1 MTCGICYTNTPQIDQ
16 TRPAGGQ
23 TATPSGSFSMSE
35 GKTPAAGTAF
45 KDEAG
50 PLACAVPG
58 RENVLFGGP

>member
-1 MTCGICYTNTPQIDQ
+1 
-16 TRPAGGQ
+16 
-23 TATPSGSFSMSE
+23 MSE